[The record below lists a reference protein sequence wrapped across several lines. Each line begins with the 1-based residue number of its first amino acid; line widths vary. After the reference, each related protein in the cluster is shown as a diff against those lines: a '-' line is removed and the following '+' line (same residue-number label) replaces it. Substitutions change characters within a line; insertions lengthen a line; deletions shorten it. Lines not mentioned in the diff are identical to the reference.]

1 MCNNLPNP
9 SSYIMK
15 AQKLQF
21 SSLRSIQ
28 TIRKIEDK
36 FLILKTKAGD
46 ENAYGKIYDT
56 YVKEIY
62 RFIYL
67 KVASREEAE
76 DLTHEVFI
84 KIWQYVKNNTQA
96 IKNLRAFLYQTA
108 RHLTV
113 DYYRKKKSIPLD
125 ESQLAQAADRQAV
138 TVIEQQFDKQQKFE
152 NLEQAL
158 LKIKDQYR
166 EVLILKFTQD
176 LSLSEIA
183 KILNKSKG
191 ATRVLIH
198 RALKELRN
206 VLES

>member
-1 MCNNLPNP
+1 
-9 SSYIMK
+9 MK
-15 AQKLQF
+15 ARKLKF
-21 SSLRSIQ
+21 K
-28 TIRKIEDK
+28 TIRTIKDK
-36 FLILKTKAGD
+36 FLVLKTKAGD
-46 ENAYGKIYDT
+46 ENAYGKIYDK

-67 KVASREEAE
+67 KVSSREEAE

-84 KIWQYVKNNTQA
+84 KVWQYAKNQKSS

-125 ESQLAQAADRQAV
+125 NYQLSQAADNNQTGQA
-138 TVIEQQFDKQQKFE
+138 IEQQFDKQQKFE
-152 NLEQAL
+152 NLAQAL

-166 EVLILKFTQD
+166 EALVLKFAQD
-176 LSLSEIA
+176 LSISETA

-198 RALKELRN
+198 RAIKELRGVMGGGN
-206 VLES
+206 

>member
-1 MCNNLPNP
+1 MPVP

-21 SSLRSIQ
+21 SSWRSIK

-46 ENAYGKIYDT
+46 ENAYGKIYDA

-84 KIWQYVKNNTQA
+84 KIWQYVKNNNQA

-125 ESQLAQAADRQAV
+125 ESQLAQAADRQVAPAF
-138 TVIEQQFDKQQKFE
+138 EQQFDKQQKFE

-191 ATRVLIH
+191 AARVLVH
-198 RALKELRN
+198 RALKELRK
-206 VLES
+206 VLISN